1 MEENE
6 KQADTV
12 TTETEQAA
20 NGQETAAAEALRRL
34 QTERDD
40 LYDRLLR
47 KQAEFENFRKRN
59 ERERAEHAQF
69 ALAELMRELLNVL
82 DSFELAIRN
91 ASAAEDTAMLKGFE
105 LIYKQFQDTLARFGL
120 KPIEA
125 KGAPFDPNFH
135 RAVTTTSAPDAE
147 ENTVIE
153 ELRRGYL
160 LNGRLLRESW
170 VSVKGEQGA
179 GQ

>member
-1 MEENE
+1 MEDN
-6 KQADTV
+6 ADAIIEEPGAKEPQTAEP
-12 TTETEQAA
+12 TES
-20 NGQETAAAEALRRL
+20 LRKL

-47 KQAEFENFRKRN
+47 KQAEFENFRRRSEK
-59 ERERAEHAQF
+59 ERAEHAQF
-69 ALAELMRELLNVL
+69 ALADLMKELLNVL

-91 ASAAEDTAMLKGFE
+91 ASAAENEALLKGFE
-105 LIYKQFQDTLARFGL
+105 LIHKQFQDTLARFGL
-120 KPIEA
+120 KAIDA

-135 RAVTTTSAPDAE
+135 RAVTTMDAAGVD

-153 ELRRGYL
+153 ELRKGYL

-170 VSVKGEQGA
+170 VAVKGDEGA
-179 GQ
+179 KG